1 MNHKLSLDV
10 IPLSQDRLPEAVA
23 VLCDAFYDYPVMRFI
38 TGAAPEYDQ
47 LLHQLV
53 TMFVS
58 ARALRGS
65 PVLGAVDTSGELIG
79 IATVSLPKEAAAPPE
94 FDRLRDAVWRRL
106 GQAAQ
111 SRYDR
116 YGETCMR
123 FEPQEP
129 HHHLNMLGVRRSHA
143 GQGFARPL
151 LEAVHE
157 LCRRNPASCGVSLST
172 ELPENVK
179 LYEYFQYQVLGTAA
193 VAEDLETWVLY
204 WPRPTEEV

>member
-1 MNHKLSLDV
+1 
-10 IPLSQDRLPEAVA
+10 
-23 VLCDAFYDYPVMRFI
+23 MRFI
-38 TGAAPEYDQ
+38 IGEKVDFDQ
-47 LLHQLV
+47 CLHQLV

-65 PVLGAVDTSGELIG
+65 PVLGAADSSGELIG
-79 IATVSLPKEAAAPPE
+79 IATVSLPTEAAAPPE
-94 FDRLRDAVWRRL
+94 FDRLRNAVWYRL

-111 SRYDR
+111 SRYDH
-116 YGETCMR
+116 YGQTCMR

-157 LCRRNPASCGVSLST
+157 LCQMNPASGGVSLST

-179 LYEYFQYQVLGTAA
+179 LYEYFQYRVLGTAP
-193 VAEDLETWVLY
+193 VASDLETWVLY
-204 WPRPTEEV
+204 RPRSS